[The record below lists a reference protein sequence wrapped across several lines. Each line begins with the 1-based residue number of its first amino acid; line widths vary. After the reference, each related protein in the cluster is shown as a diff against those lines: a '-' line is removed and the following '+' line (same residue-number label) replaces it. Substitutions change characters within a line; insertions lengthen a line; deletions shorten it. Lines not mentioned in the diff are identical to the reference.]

1 MYVSYKCQVLK
12 KYLNICIFFSA
23 MGGQR
28 VVYIEGWKVIDL
40 ANDIFGFNG
49 WSHSVTNSTIDF
61 IDFFNGKF
69 FVGVSAFVR
78 VQLRDGCFHEDVGYG
93 MNFLNLFS

>member
-1 MYVSYKCQVLK
+1 MY
-12 KYLNICIFFSA
+12 IFSA

-93 MNFLNLFS
+93 RNFLNFLS

>member
-1 MYVSYKCQVLK
+1 MYVQCISIFEFSY
-12 KYLNICIFFSA
+12 IFSA

-93 MNFLNLFS
+93 RNFLNFLS